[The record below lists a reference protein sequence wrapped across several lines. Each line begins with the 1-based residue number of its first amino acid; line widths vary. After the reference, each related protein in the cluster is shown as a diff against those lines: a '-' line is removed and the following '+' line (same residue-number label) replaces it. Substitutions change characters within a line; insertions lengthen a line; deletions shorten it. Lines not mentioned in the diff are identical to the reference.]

1 MESRRGMGV
10 PNNGRT
16 ATRKAAAKSTTANA
30 KIVAANGKNAAANGS
45 GSHKRCE
52 PTVASF
58 FSGIG
63 GFDLGFER
71 TGFKITYQC
80 EINGFCRSILQRH
93 WPDVPKDKDIK
104 KVGTAST
111 IPVSDV
117 WVGGFPCQDV
127 SLARMGPRAGLKG
140 RQSGLFHEF
149 ARLLEQRLP
158 RVFVI
163 ENVHGLLS
171 SHGGKDFGILVQTL
185 AQLGYCVGWRVFNSK
200 DFGVPQSRQRVFIVG
215 CYRERRG
222 PAEILFESECCSG
235 DSPSRGSNGA
245 NALSPFKRSV
255 GDTRKGPVVKALAH
269 CLYACSARH
278 TGTDWSRNYACYP
291 NGRVRRLI
299 PVECER
305 LQGFP
310 DGWTIP
316 EDEKFRDAEELDSLR
331 YHAIGN
337 AVTVPVAEWLAS
349 RIYSYLKTQVTTLG
363 TL

>member
-1 MESRRGMGV
+1 MS
-10 PNNGRT
+10 PPP
-16 ATRKAAAKSTTANA
+16 K
-30 KIVAANGKNAAANGS
+30 NGKTKRNG
-45 GSHKRCE
+45 

-71 TGFKITYQC
+71 EGFKITYQC
-80 EINGFCRSILQRH
+80 EVHKYCQAILNKH
-93 WPDVPKDKDIK
+93 WPDIPKSSDIK
-104 KVGTAST
+104 KLDHDTDV
-111 IPVSDV
+111 PVSDV

-149 ARLLEQRLP
+149 ARLLEHHLP

-171 SHGGKDFGILVQTL
+171 SHGGRDFGIVIQTL
-185 AQLGYCVGWRVFNSK
+185 AELGYCVGWRVLNSK

-222 PAEILFESECCSG
+222 PAEILFE
-235 DSPSRGSNGA
+235 PKRGEGNPAAGRSNGEK
-245 NALSPFKRSV
+245 LISPFKRSV
-255 GDTRKGPVVKALAH
+255 GDTRKGPIVKSLAH

-278 TGTDWSRNYACYP
+278 TGTDWSRNYASYP
-291 NGRVRRLI
+291 DGRVRRLI
-299 PVECER
+299 PIECER

-310 DGWTIP
+310 DGWTVP
-316 EDEKFRDAEELDSLR
+316 DDPKYSDLDELDSLR
-331 YHAIGN
+331 YHALGN
-337 AVTVPVAEWLAS
+337 AVTVPVAQWLGS
-349 RIYSYLKTQVTTLG
+349 RIKAYLKTIAH
-363 TL
+363 